1 MLMQSYHCINK
12 FETFNTITI
21 TSTTKMEL
29 PGNRIKQHHKMIM
42 DENQA
47 KHDAI
52 LQSIIDQTL
61 SPESMDGFVE
71 KQKEKITKDPQGRI
85 DCHID
90 FPFDLLFETA
100 KVAEIPFR
108 IYSGVTDEIG
118 CELIDFTYNYSYDNT
133 YQSGYEKKRHIFG
146 KYYTLHSQI
155 VKQAHERIK
164 ALFPGWTV
172 DSPYIDYNP
181 PRKGTVTLRMIL
193 HNK

>member
-1 MLMQSYHCINK
+1 MAREIILYQK
-12 FETFNTITI
+12 FEF
-21 TSTTKMEL
+21 SQTTANKLRNIMAL
-29 PGNRIKQHHKMIM
+29 PGDRIKNHYTMIM

-47 KHDAI
+47 KHDAL
-52 LQSIIDQTL
+52 LQSIIDQVL
-61 SPESMDGFVE
+61 SPEAMDAFVE
-71 KQKEKITKDPQGRI
+71 KEKEKITKDPRGRI

-155 VKQAHERIK
+155 VKQAHERVK
-164 ALFPGWTV
+164 GLFPGWTV